1 MKIKKHLLAPSGVN
15 VHDILEVS
23 KLILDNQFHPKWNSP
38 KQVIHSLPEIRY
50 DTEQLP
56 STHNVAVD
64 KLKELLDYNTRVTL
78 HLFSQEAA
86 SYPSL
91 SIICVHFVSVLERE
105 FSATYLYSNQH
116 SVTHSAKSGPDPRS
130 DSCVVLLDSH
140 SIPRFLYEAKTV
152 TQHTV
157 MQLADKDVIEVLL
170 QGYYCIRYN
179 NINKMVICLTDLV
192 DWHYMLIEASNEK
205 IAIKGYK
212 VIHGMSSHLPQ
223 MEYSKRDLQEHT
235 KFIIEM
241 ERELRV

>member
-1 MKIKKHLLAPSGVN
+1 MKIKRHLLAPSGVN

-23 KLILDNQFHPKWNSP
+23 KLILDHIFYPGWVSP
-38 KQVIHSLPEIRY
+38 RDLIHTLPEILY
-50 DTEQLP
+50 DTKQL
-56 STHNVAVD
+56 SETHNADINV
-64 KLKELLDYNTRVTL
+64 LKVSLDYNTRVTL
-78 HLFSQEAA
+78 GIFSQEAA

-91 SIICVHFVSVLERE
+91 GIICVHFVSVLERE
-105 FSATYLYSNQH
+105 FKATYLYSNQH
-116 SVTHSAKSGPDPRS
+116 SVTQSAKPGPDPSS
-130 DSCVVLLDSH
+130 DSCVVLLDSKR
-140 SIPRFLYEAKTV
+140 IPRFLYEAKSSI
-152 TQHTV
+152 QHTV
-157 MQLADKDVIEVLL
+157 MQLADKDVIEILL
-170 QGYYCIRYN
+170 QGYYCIRHN

-212 VIHGMSSHLPQ
+212 LIHGMSSQLPQ